1 VVKKMAFFLVIIPTT
16 PLKRKEKTKIATEI
30 TVEQDKPCLFL

>member
-1 VVKKMAFFLVIIPTT
+1 
-16 PLKRKEKTKIATEI
+16 LKRKKKTKIATEI